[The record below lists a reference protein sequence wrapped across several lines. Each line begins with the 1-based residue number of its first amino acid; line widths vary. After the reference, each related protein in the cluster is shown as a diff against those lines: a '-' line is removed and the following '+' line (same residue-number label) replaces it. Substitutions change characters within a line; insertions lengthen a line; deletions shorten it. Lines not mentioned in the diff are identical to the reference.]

1 MMQDAVQA
9 GFEEA
14 QPRKH
19 LVADQ
24 RMLFH
29 GRPVLIGERAGLAEN
44 AVLDSDLADVM
55 QQGCASE
62 SPLIFR
68 VKLHRLGYFHADAS
82 DPVRM
87 AAGGGSAVFD
97 RPRGR

>member
-1 MMQDAVQA
+1 MMQDADQA
-9 GFEEA
+9 GFQGA

-55 QQGCASE
+55 QQGCASK
-62 SPLIFR
+62 SPLILR
-68 VKLHRLGYFHADAS
+68 VKLCRVGYFLAD
-82 DPVRM
+82 PRHPGGM
-87 AAGGGSAVFD
+87 AEVVGGAGLALT
-97 RPRGR
+97 RE